1 MNPIIQFVSKIMKYI
16 AIIIVASLLMYFLY
30 IIFQLLGITIEVYG
44 NYLIWAIAMGI
55 FYLTLPKHSAESIF
69 S

>member
-1 MNPIIQFVSKIMKYI
+1 MNPIVQFVSKIMKYI
-16 AIIIVASLLMYFLY
+16 AIIIVVSLIIYFLY

-55 FYLTLPKHSAESIF
+55 FYLTLPKHSTESIF

>member
-55 FYLTLPKHSAESIF
+55 FYLTLPKHSTESIF